1 MILEQH
7 ILEILNEHS
16 KIEGNSLKLTCG
28 QLERNTYLAV
38 NKVLE
43 AIGGKWNRKTQA
55 HIFDSEVEDRLERVL
70 LTGRVDIPRNENFGY
85 FPTPKHIV
93 DEMLEYAEIEEGLS
107 ILEPSAGQGHILD
120 EIGSRYCRDL
130 TAIENLSQNIEV
142 LQKKGYSVINQDF
155 LTYNARQ
162 FDRIIMNPPFAKMA
176 DVKHILH
183 AWELL
188 KNNGILVSIGSSGI
202 IFRQEKLYK
211 ELRDII
217 DEFGKLKQ
225 LPEES
230 FKESGTSVNTIIIKL
245 EKHN

>member
-1 MILEQH
+1 MILEQN
-7 ILEILNEHS
+7 ILQILNEHT

-28 QLERNTYLAV
+28 QLERKTYLGV

-43 AIGGKWNRKTQA
+43 AIGGKWNRKTQT
-55 HIFDSEVEDRLERVL
+55 HVFDGEVEDRLERVL
-70 LTGRVDIPRNENFGY
+70 LTGRVDIPKSENFGY

-93 DEMLEYAEIEEGLS
+93 EEILEYAEIDVGMS

-120 EIGSRYCRDL
+120 EIKTECEL
-130 TAIENLSQNIEV
+130 TVIETLPMNVEV
-142 LQKKGYSVINQDF
+142 LQKKGYQVINQDF
-155 LTYNARQ
+155 LTYSGRK
-162 FDRIIMNPPFAKMA
+162 FDRIVMNPPFAKLA

-188 KNNGILVSIGSSGI
+188 KDGGILVSIGSSGI

-217 DEFGKLKQ
+217 EEFGKLKQ

-230 FKESGTSVNTIIIKL
+230 FKVSGTSVNTVILKL

>member
-1 MILEQH
+1 MILDRQ

-16 KIEGNSLKLTCG
+16 RIEGNSLKLTCG
-28 QLERNTYLAV
+28 QLERKTYLAV

-43 AIGGKWNRKTQA
+43 AIGGKWNKKTQT

-70 LTGRVDIPRNENFGY
+70 LTGRVDIPKSENFGY

-93 DEMLEYAEIEEGLS
+93 EEILEYSEIDTGMT

-120 EIGSRYCRDL
+120 EIKTKCEL
-130 TAIENLSQNIEV
+130 TVIETLPMNIEV
-142 LQKKGYSVINQDF
+142 LQKKGYQVINQDF
-155 LTYNARQ
+155 LIYGGKK
-162 FDRIIMNPPFAKMA
+162 FDRIVMNPPFAKLA

-188 KNNGILVSIGSSGI
+188 NDEGILVSIGSSGI
-202 IFRQEKLYK
+202 TFRQEKLYK

-217 DEFGKLKQ
+217 EEFGKLKQ
-225 LPEES
+225 LPEDS
-230 FKESGTSVNTIIIKL
+230 FKESGTSVNTVILKL